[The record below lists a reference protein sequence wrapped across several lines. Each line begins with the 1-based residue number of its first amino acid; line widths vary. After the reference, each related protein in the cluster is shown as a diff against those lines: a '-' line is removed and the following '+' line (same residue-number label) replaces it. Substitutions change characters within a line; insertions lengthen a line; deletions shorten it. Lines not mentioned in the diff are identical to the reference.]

1 MNTAFGLDKTQGLSI
16 HANVWSTTTGQLQ
29 PYWNQSLPKGATCQ
43 TLGQFAR
50 THTVARMHTPR
61 LQPIKGNDNDTACNG
76 SLWTVQRV
84 KPSQKNHPQ
93 VCFAMVLCLVK
104 TFWRDLY
111 VVCSFCRSFFCYA
124 FFVEVFLSCT
134 NAEDFLYS
142 SLCLGLCGS
151 L

>member
-61 LQPIKGNDNDTACNG
+61 LQPSKGNDHDTACNG

-84 KPSQKNHPQ
+84 KPSQKSSPSVFCNGVVLGEDLLKGSLCGMLFLQ
-93 VCFAMVLCLVK
+93 V
-104 TFWRDLY
+104 
-111 VVCSFCRSFFCYA
+111 FFCDA

-134 NAEDFLYS
+134 HAEDFLYS